1 MQHGMYREGRASAL
15 SVQSVSHSA
24 AAQRRHVLH
33 LVRVTATL
41 LSGPADQVY
50 AYNAANSSPGSSC
63 RDLVF
68 IWSRLHLRAHPC
80 RRDFLDGCL
89 QLASGATN
97 VRAIFPFIKLVT
109 TEVQCYCDTS
119 IS

>member
-1 MQHGMYREGRASAL
+1 MASNL
-15 SVQSVSHSA
+15 S
-24 AAQRRHVLH
+24 
-33 LVRVTATL
+33 
-41 LSGPADQVY
+41 P
-50 AYNAANSSPGSSC
+50 C

-80 RRDFLDGCL
+80 RRDFLEECL

-109 TEVQCYCDTS
+109 TEVQSYRATL